1 MSIFIIP
8 ILFVALTDLGL
19 VNLFYTKPQSAE
31 NMNSS
36 NQQSCVYYER
46 FSRRKYNADEK
57 IANAIKSQDADND
70 FLYCR
75 SSFRKAL
82 GFEKESLITSDF
94 FAQLSPILKKKKIY
108 TIRVWTDDQRV
119 ANKITTKLQVQL
131 FEAGYQVKQKQRQ
144 LDSLSSYEKSCK
156 KGQANSD
163 NIHIL
168 LNNTNKAKMAICNN
182 GGWKWI

>member
-1 MSIFIIP
+1 MALFIFPLI
-8 ILFVALTDLGL
+8 FVGLTDLGL
-19 VNLFYTKPQSAE
+19 LNLFYTKPDNAE

-82 GFEKESLITSDF
+82 GFDKESIITSDF

-144 LDSLSSYEKSCK
+144 LDSLASYEKSCK
-156 KGQANSD
+156 KGQSNSD

-168 LNNTNKAKMAICNN
+168 LNNTNKAKLAICNN

>member
-1 MSIFIIP
+1 
-8 ILFVALTDLGL
+8 
-19 VNLFYTKPQSAE
+19 VNLFYTKPQTAE

-46 FSRRKYNADEK
+46 FSRRKYNRDEQ

-82 GFEKESLITSDF
+82 GFSEESLVSSDF
-94 FAQLSPILKKKKIY
+94 LKQLNPILEKKKIY
-108 TIRVWTDDQRV
+108 TIRVWSENQRI
-119 ANKITTKLQVQL
+119 AKKISTKVQVQL
-131 FEAGYQVKQKQRQ
+131 FEAGYKVKQKQRQ

-156 KGQANSD
+156 KGQTQVE

-168 LNNTNKAKMAICNN
+168 LNDTNKAKLAICNK